1 MPLHLAPRPYY
12 GMTLGRSTHPICQKI
27 GYLFRM
33 TELTRRPAKGPDLG
47 WVVYFGDVRVG
58 HIGKRTGVP
67 VSEPQWG
74 WTCGFYPG
82 CDPGQQTNGT
92 GETFE
97 EARAG
102 FEEAWNRLR
111 PTRTEAHFELWR
123 QERDFTAWKYR
134 MQEKGLKLP
143 TQTKNDLARCFCGV
157 EITNRS
163 LDAHIR
169 AFHRGIGA

>member
-1 MPLHLAPRPYY
+1 
-12 GMTLGRSTHPICQKI
+12 
-27 GYLFRM
+27 
-33 TELTRRPAKGPDLG
+33 
-47 WVVYFGDVRVG
+47 
-58 HIGKRTGVP
+58 
-67 VSEPQWG
+67 
-74 WTCGFYPG
+74 
-82 CDPGQQTNGT
+82 
-92 GETFE
+92 
-97 EARAG
+97 
-102 FEEAWNRLR
+102 
-111 PTRTEAHFELWR
+111 LWR

>member
-1 MPLHLAPRPYY
+1 M
-12 GMTLGRSTHPICQKI
+12 
-27 GYLFRM
+27 
-33 TELTRRPAKGPDLG
+33 
-47 WVVYFGDVRVG
+47 
-58 HIGKRTGVP
+58 
-67 VSEPQWG
+67 
-74 WTCGFYPG
+74 
-82 CDPGQQTNGT
+82 TNGT

-111 PTRTEAHFELWR
+111 ATRTEAHFELWR
-123 QERDFTAWKYR
+123 QNRDWIAWKYR

-163 LDAHIR
+163 LDVHIR

>member
-1 MPLHLAPRPYY
+1 MPHPAVRQQLVLFCLA
-12 GMTLGRSTHPICQKI
+12 
-27 GYLFRM
+27 
-33 TELTRRPAKGPDLG
+33 TEFTRRPDKGRNRQG
-47 WVVYFGDVRVG
+47 WFVYFGDVRVG
-58 HIGKRTGVP
+58 HIGLRDGVP
-67 VSEPQWG
+67 LSEPQWG

-82 CDPGQQTNGT
+82 CDPRQPTNGT

-102 FEEAWNRLR
+102 FEEAWNRLSR
-111 PTRTEAHFELWR
+111 TRTEAHFELWR
-123 QERDFTAWKYR
+123 QNRDWTAWKYR

-163 LDAHIR
+163 LDAHIG
-169 AFHRGIGA
+169 AFHGIGAS